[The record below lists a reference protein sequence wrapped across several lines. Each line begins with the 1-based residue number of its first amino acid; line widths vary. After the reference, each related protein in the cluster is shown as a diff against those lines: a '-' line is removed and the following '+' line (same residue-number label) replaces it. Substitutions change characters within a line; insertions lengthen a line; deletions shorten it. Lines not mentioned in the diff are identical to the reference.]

1 MYGAVPV
8 SEEYPDGRRPYSAEE
23 EAEFNAREAQ
33 FINDKPM
40 EDWKLKMAGTDSSM
54 PRYLED
60 LITINSLTMTPEMK
74 VRYDAKIKIRREQP

>member
-1 MYGAVPV
+1 MARFKNVNGV
-8 SEEYPDGRRPYSAEE
+8 RIQFTAEE
-23 EAEFNAREAQ
+23 ETARDAEELAYANA
-33 FINDKPM
+33 KPM
-40 EDWKLKMAGTDSSM
+40 NDWKSSMQETDDGM